1 MTMFTHELLAS
12 FNELE
17 LSIYNCIIKNKD
29 RISHMTIKELADEAH
44 VSTATV
50 LRFCKKV
57 GCEGYSHFKLRY
69 KDYLNTQTF
78 DSGNSVETTFK
89 GFVSRID
96 SKDFQDSIEE
106 AFQLI
111 KDSRRTIFIGI
122 GSSGILGKYGARY
135 FSNVGHFSLYVED
148 PFLPILQ
155 DLTEDTITI
164 ALSESGATQQ
174 TIYLANQMKSRGSL
188 LVSITNNASSALA
201 KMSDCSVTYHVPE
214 IMTNN
219 TNITTQVPVVYIL
232 ETLAMKLYLMH
243 AENPNTNNTF
253 F

>member
-1 MTMFTHELLAS
+1 MFTRELLES

-29 RISHMTIKELADEAH
+29 SLSHMTIKELADEAH

-69 KDYLNTQTF
+69 KDYLKSQTMGV
-78 DSGNSVETTFK
+78 GNSVETTFK
-89 GFVSRID
+89 GFISCMD
-96 SKDFQDSIEE
+96 SKNFQDSIEE

-111 KDSRRTIFIGI
+111 KSSKRTIFIGI

-155 DLTEDTITI
+155 DLTDDTITI
-164 ALSESGATQQ
+164 ALSESGTTQQ
-174 TIYLANQMKSRGSL
+174 TIFLANQMKARGSL
-188 LVSITNNASSALA
+188 LISITNNATSALA
-201 KMSDCSVTYHVPE
+201 KMSDCSITYHVPE
-214 IMTNN
+214 IMANQ

-232 ETLAMKLYLMH
+232 ETLAMKLYTIH
-243 AENPNTNNTF
+243 AEITTENSF